1 MRLVDLKKN
10 QKAIIKKIDADA
22 DLKQRLLS
30 LGVVRGA
37 EVELIDCSLNKSTVE
52 IKVGNT
58 LVALRDSEAKK
69 IEVEEAK

>member
-1 MRLVDLKKN
+1 MTLVDLNKN
-10 QKAIIKKIDADA
+10 QKAIIKKIDATP

-30 LGVVRGA
+30 LGIVRGA
-37 EVELIDCSLNKSTVE
+37 EVEVVDYSINKSTVE

-69 IEVEEAK
+69 IEVEEI

>member
-1 MRLVDLKKN
+1 VTLVNLKKH
-10 QKAIIKKIDADA
+10 QKAIIKKINASV

-30 LGVVRGA
+30 LGIVRGA
-37 EVELIDCSLNKSTVE
+37 EVEVVDCSITKATVE

-69 IEVEEAK
+69 IEVEV

>member
-1 MRLVDLKKN
+1 MKLTDLKKS
-10 QKAIIKKIDADA
+10 QKAIIKKIDATPE
-22 DLKQRLLS
+22 LKQRLLS

-37 EVELIDCSLNKSTVE
+37 QIEVVDCSVTKSTIE

-69 IEVEEAK
+69 IEVE

>member
-1 MRLVDLKKN
+1 MNLVDLKKH
-10 QKAIIKKIDADA
+10 QKAIIKKIDATP

-37 EVELIDCSLNKSTVE
+37 EVELVDCSINKSTVE

-69 IEVEEAK
+69 IEVEL

>member
-1 MRLVDLKKN
+1 MSLVDLKKN
-10 QKAIIKKIDADA
+10 QKAIIKKIDATP

-37 EVELIDCSLNKSTVE
+37 EVELVDCSLNKSTVE

-69 IEVEEAK
+69 IEVEL

>member
-1 MRLVDLKKN
+1 MSLVDLKKN

-37 EVELIDCSLNKSTVE
+37 EVELVDCSLNKSTVE

-69 IEVEEAK
+69 IEVEL

>member
-1 MRLVDLKKN
+1 MTLVDLKKN
-10 QKAIIKKIDADA
+10 QKAIIKKIDATP

-30 LGVVRGA
+30 LGIVRGA
-37 EVELIDCSLNKSTVE
+37 EVEVVDCSMSKSTVE

-69 IEVEEAK
+69 IEVEL